1 MDDFKKFVLC
11 VGLTFAIAFI
21 GVCLIVAWTYSVYV
35 AFGLA
40 GVTLLAATRWLI
52 MPIIRDAVS
61 IRTQVISDRA
71 GHPVRAVIHKGE
83 LVQIAPGG
91 MDITEI
97 MKLQQQQVVQ
107 MQNYWKM
114 FSTATTSMKNMAAFI
129 NQYGVVDAEE
139 QDEVEELGTTQKAL
153 QIGAPGTDIITMHLS
168 DDCTIPADDLLS
180 GRKLICGISGSGK
193 SNTVG
198 SYGEELGKLGV
209 PFVLGDTEDEYQPL
223 CSPKW
228 LKNGVL
234 AGRGT
239 RYDINVENAAKFG
252 GYVLNNRLQVILN
265 LQSYEME
272 EAALIMV
279 GIIGGMREW
288 EQALP
293 NEDRIPCDFILEEA
307 VTWLPQNISE
317 SPLYKTQTFNM
328 LQNTFFNDMVR
339 KGRKRGLGLT
349 LVCQKIAELDK
360 RAMQSDGKLL
370 HRQTEP
376 NDLARYAQF
385 GIPKENTLSLAD
397 GECFLFTSHI
407 SGQRVQIRRR
417 HSPHGAKTPGI
428 ANLNKQRNFDENSE
442 ISEPG
447 RNDFGQVTEPLRSN
461 ISEFR
466 KTVSTGQNQIPEET
480 KSAILD
486 LYQSGAKRTEIQDQ
500 LGINGDEYWM
510 IKTVCNEYDRAKEA

>member
-1 MDDFKKFVLC
+1 MDGFKKFITC
-11 VGLTFAIAFI
+11 AGLTLAIAFI
-21 GVCLIVAWTYSVYV
+21 GVCLVVAWRYSIYV
-35 AFGLA
+35 AFALA
-40 GVTLLAATRWLI
+40 GVALLAATRWLI
-52 MPIIRDAVS
+52 LPIVRDAMS
-61 IRTQVISDRA
+61 IGTRVINDQSDGR
-71 GHPVRAVIHKGE
+71 PVRAVIHKGQ
-83 LVQIAPGG
+83 LVPMAPGG
-91 MDITEI
+91 LDVTEI
-97 MKLQQQQVVQ
+97 MKMQQAQLVQ
-107 MQNYWKM
+107 MQQQWKM
-114 FSTATTSMKNMAAFI
+114 ISSAMASMKSMAAFMD
-129 NQYGVVDAEE
+129 QYEVIDADEE
-139 QDEVEELGTTQKAL
+139 DAQTRQLVSPRSEIVTV
-153 QIGAPGTDIITMHLS
+153 HLS

-193 SNTVG
+193 SNTLG

-252 GYVLNNRLQVILN
+252 GYVLDHRLQVILN
-265 LQSYEME
+265 LHSYEME
-272 EAALIMV
+272 EAALVMI
-279 GIIGGMREW
+279 GIINGMREW
-288 EQALP
+288 EEQFE

-307 VTWLPQNISE
+307 VTWLPQNIKE
-317 SPLYKTQTFNM
+317 SPLYGTDTLNL
-328 LQNTFFNDMVR
+328 LQSTFFNDMVR

-349 LVCQKIAELDK
+349 IVCQKIAELDK

-376 NDLARYAQF
+376 NDLDRYAKF
-385 GIPKENTLSLAD
+385 GIPKEDTLSLAD

-447 RNDFGQVTEPLRSN
+447 RNDFGQDTEPLRNN

-466 KTVSTGQNQIPEET
+466 KTVSTGQKQIPEET
-480 KSAILD
+480 KLAILN
-486 LYQSGAKRTEIQDQ
+486 LYRAGTIRTKIQEE
-500 LGINGDEYWM
+500 LNLNGDEYWM
-510 IKTVCNEYDRAKEA
+510 VKSVCNEYDRTKEA